1 MPLTR
6 EFRETV
12 HARAKQ
18 DPAYRRALLSGG
30 LECLLDGDL
39 DTGKSVLR
47 DYINATVGFEE
58 LGALVGKPPKSLM
71 RMLSSNGNPR
81 ARNLLAIIA
90 KLQELEGVRFGVRAA
105 G

>member
-12 HARAKQ
+12 HARVNR
-18 DPAYRRALLSGG
+18 DPAYRRALLSEG
-30 LECLLDGDL
+30 LAYLLGGDL

-58 LGALVGKPPKSLM
+58 LGALIGKSPKSLM
-71 RMLSSNGNPR
+71 RMLSASGNPR
-81 ARNLLAIIA
+81 ASNLLGIIA
-90 KLQELEGVRFGVRAA
+90 KLQELEGVHFGVHAA

>member
-12 HARAKQ
+12 HARAKR
-18 DPAYRRALLSGG
+18 DPAYRRALLSEG
-30 LECLLDGDL
+30 LECFLDGDL

-58 LGALVGKPPKSLM
+58 LGALIGKSPKSLM
-71 RMLSSNGNPR
+71 RMLGPSGNPQ
-81 ARNLLAIIA
+81 ANNLLRIIA
-90 KLQELEGVRFGVRAA
+90 KLQELEGVRFGVHAA

>member
-12 HARAKQ
+12 HARADR
-18 DPAYRRALLSGG
+18 DPAYRRALLSEG

-58 LGALVGKPPKSLM
+58 LGALIGKSPKSLM
-71 RMLSSNGNPR
+71 RMLGPSGNPR
-81 ARNLLAIIA
+81 ANNLLGIIT
-90 KLQELEGVRFGVRAA
+90 KLQELEGVRFGVRAV

>member
-1 MPLTR
+1 MTLTR

-12 HARAKQ
+12 HARADR
-18 DPAYRRALLSGG
+18 DPAYRRALLSEG

-58 LGALVGKPPKSLM
+58 LGALIGKSPKSLM
-71 RMLSSNGNPR
+71 RMLGPSGNPR
-81 ARNLLAIIA
+81 ANNLLGIIA
-90 KLQELEGVRFGVRAA
+90 KLQELEGVRFGVRTA